1 MTEWRDIPV
10 ASLELSVRTY
20 NSITRKNIRTLGELY
35 DAWNLRSKAGFIKDF
50 DGIGVRSYREVEEVV
65 LPFHRMQLA
74 PPSPPPAD
82 PESRVRNLY
91 WVTYGVSWYS
101 DDELKTGLDSMLVE
115 TWSEAKAREIVEVAH
130 GKKVE
135 SVKLAV
141 EDV

>member
-1 MTEWRDIPV
+1 MSDWRDIPT

-20 NSITRKNIRTLGELY
+20 NSITRLGVKTLGELY
-35 DAWNLRSKAGFIKDF
+35 DAWNSRTKAAFIKDF
-50 DGIGVRSYREVEEVV
+50 NGIGVRSYREVEEVV
-65 LPFHRMQLA
+65 LPFHRLNIA
-74 PPSPPPAD
+74 GLDPSPAD
-82 PESRVRNLY
+82 DEPRVRNIY
-91 WVTYGVSWYS
+91 RVAYGVNWYS

-135 SVKLAV
+135 SVKLLV